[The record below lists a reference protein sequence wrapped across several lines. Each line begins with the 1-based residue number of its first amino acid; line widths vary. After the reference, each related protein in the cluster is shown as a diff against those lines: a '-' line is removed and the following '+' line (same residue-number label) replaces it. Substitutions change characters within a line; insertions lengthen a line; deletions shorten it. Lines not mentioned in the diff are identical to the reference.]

1 MTDYTELVKSLRIC
15 ASEPS
20 CEGCK
25 NHVADEYYELYNSCT
40 SGAETLMK
48 EAADAIEQLS
58 TYSDFYEELTDR
70 GIKGIRDLLN
80 KFPKW
85 IPVTERLPKD
95 MEKVLIFDD
104 GKVKVGYIFDIWQG
118 EEVHHEWYSE
128 HYPADPSHWMPIP
141 TPPKEEHSPVYE
153 SIKRGLEQAISGET
167 REEEIE

>member
-1 MTDYTELVKSLRIC
+1 MTDYAELVKNLRHDGEKI
-15 ASEPS
+15 AKLGSRFFS
-20 CEGCK
+20 VKQGDMML
-25 NHVADEYYELYNSCT
+25 A
-40 SGAETLMK
+40 
-48 EAADAIEQLS
+48 AADAIEQLS

-70 GIKGIRDLLN
+70 GIKGIRELLN

-128 HYPADPSHWMPIP
+128 HYPADPSHWMPLP
-141 TPPKEEHSPVYE
+141 EPPKEETE
-153 SIKRGLEQAISGET
+153 
-167 REEEIE
+167 